1 MLKIKKKLIK
11 NKIVELALVSTS
23 HGLPSV
29 FRTKRK
35 ILKVIWLLLF
45 LFGCG
50 YGSSTVIKSI
60 IDYFEYPVVTNIEE
74 IYEKSEIE
82 YPKIS
87 FINLKYPKLNL
98 TLDKYIVYCTF
109 NLENC
114 NLSDF
119 EMIQDELGFVSYKFN
134 KNKASFSGA
143 FYGLWLVL
151 NFGNLSQNKN
161 QATGVNGM
169 RFVLHNKT
177 LTNGLNGGYS
187 DRGINAGFGQG
198 NEITIRRIN
207 TLKLGE
213 PFNECIKNT
222 KSIDSFHSSLY
233 KYILNST
240 KYSYTQQYCLDLC
253 EGRETF
259 KYFNISKKID
269 SLLNTYFKLT
279 SLNISSQDL
288 INFFS
293 TKVINIAKLCYQEC
307 PLECD
312 SIDYQYSVSSV
323 DMDIEQFLQ
332 YILQSNGINLL
343 DFLNNNNE
351 NFISIRIYYDK
362 ASYTRINEIPKI
374 EIVDLIAN
382 IGGNLGL
389 FLGVSFL
396 SFAEIFELIFET
408 FLILTQKNNNI
419 TNN

>member
-1 MLKIKKKLIK
+1 MLKIKKNLIK
-11 NKIVELALVSTS
+11 NKIIELALVSTS

-29 FRTKRK
+29 FRTERK
-35 ILKVIWLLLF
+35 ILKVIWLFLF

-50 YGSSTVIKSI
+50 YGTSTVIKSI
-60 IDYFEYPVVTNIEE
+60 SDYFDYPVVTNIEE
-74 IYEKSEIE
+74 IYQKSEIE
-82 YPKIS
+82 YPQIS
-87 FINLKYPKLNL
+87 FINLNYPKLNL
-98 TLDKYIVYCTF
+98 TLEKSIVYCYF

-114 NLSDF
+114 NSSDF

-143 FYGLWLVL
+143 FYGFALILS
-151 NFGNLSQNKN
+151 FGNLSQYKN
-161 QATGVNGM
+161 QMTGINGM

-187 DRGINAGFGQG
+187 DRGINAGFGQH
-198 NEITIRRIN
+198 NEITIRRID
-207 TLKLGE
+207 TKKLDK
-213 PFNECIKNT
+213 PFNDCIKNI

-259 KYFNISKKID
+259 KYFNITNKID
-269 SLLNTYFKLT
+269 SLLNVYYKLI
-279 SLNISSQDL
+279 SLNVSLKDL
-288 INFFS
+288 ISFYS
-293 TKVINIAKLCYQEC
+293 AKVINIAKLCYQEC

-323 DMDIEQFLQ
+323 NMDKEQF
-332 YILQSNGINLL
+332 ISNSLNINGFNL
-343 DFLNNNNE
+343 DFLNNNNTE
-351 NFISIRIYYDK
+351 NFISLRMYYDK
-362 ASYTRINEIPKI
+362 ASYTSINEIRKI

-396 SFAEIFELIFET
+396 SFAEIFELILEAF
-408 FLILTQKNNNI
+408 FILTQKNNNI